1 MHDNHA
7 KQVRVTVHP
16 NIETP
21 LPREVNDEPC
31 PHVEAVAMGCQQS
44 TVASYETTST
54 VSETTCRSTYGPRL
68 LTSIPTTTRT
78 TTSNILSVE
87 RPLQWSTFC
96 DYVTVPYTVTQRR
109 FIIVTETA
117 PRTVGIPTSTG
128 TAYVS
133 STVYETVSETIT
145 ETTTA
150 PTVSITP
157 ESYTIPAPIGFT
169 PIASNPINAGADTF
183 TPKAVA
189 SSTII
194 TQDNP
199 PAPSATDDTIDPA
212 TVVPPGRLLLATGLH
227 ARAEKSFSN
236 VNRVICDETTR
247 FYTTSVK
254 PFTVR
259 NTKLTSTITLTDY
272 YYPTTTFE
280 DTVSTA
286 TETPVDHEETTEI
299 QAFTESTTTLFY
311 ETTTVTPT
319 IELSELPR
327 STAYAACG
335 ADNFIGGI
343 AGHGI
348 VGVSLEP
355 RDRSGVTTHQFT
367 ADSPRSCCE
376 ACVSQTDTPCVGSV
390 WFLDMCFF
398 IVNTEQ
404 CDGSEAMIS
413 FDLSRDR
420 EVLANEGMI
429 LSNGACG
436 QQVWSRRYCDE
447 FSGNCDGADPTPS
460 ELSPAPTEIT

>member
-1 MHDNHA
+1 MEHILRLCH
-7 KQVRVTVHP
+7 RTVYSDAAAFHCR
-16 NIETP
+16 NRNGTTHG
-21 LPREVNDEPC
+21 RD
-31 PHVEAVAMGCQQS
+31 
-44 TVASYETTST
+44 SYEYRNRIRELYS
-54 VSETTCRSTYGPRL
+54 VRDSKRNHHADHDSSYCDHQ
-68 LTSIPTTTRT
+68 TRT
-78 TTSNILSVE
+78 IHSSSANRFHSHRGQPDQRWCGHVH
-87 RPLQWSTFC
+87 
-96 DYVTVPYTVTQRR
+96 TQGS
-109 FIIVTETA
+109 E
-117 PRTVGIPTSTG
+117 
-128 TAYVS
+128 S
-133 STVYETVSETIT
+133 STT
-145 ETTTA
+145 
-150 PTVSITP
+150 
-157 ESYTIPAPIGFT
+157 
-169 PIASNPINAGADTF
+169 
-183 TPKAVA
+183 
-189 SSTII
+189 I
-194 TQDNP
+194 TQDNQP
-199 PAPSATDDTIDPA
+199 EPTVTDDTIDPA
-212 TVVPPGRLLLATGLH
+212 TAVPPGRLLLATGLH

-272 YYPTTTFE
+272 YYATTTFE
-280 DTVSTA
+280 DTVSTT
-286 TETPVDHEETTEI
+286 TETPVDYEETTEM
-299 QAFTESTTTLFY
+299 QAFTESTTSLFY

-355 RDRSGVTTHQFT
+355 RDRSGVTTPQFT

-436 QQVWSRRYCDE
+436 QQVWSGRYCDE